1 MQDPP
6 SLMNDWVNWSF
17 SQYANGKDRLTRH
30 QMKLAVIS
38 MTGKKPTDLPRDQN
52 SFTIEDLEQY
62 VRILNSGNFGMI
74 YLATYRGIKVAVKCP
89 KTTKDRKKVIAE
101 AKTMYQLKHPRLVR
115 LFGICCEPIE
125 EPVWLILEYM
135 ANGALNTYLPKNK
148 PPYEKLLNILFQVN
162 TNMNTRTSS
171 TWIFPLNSVF
181 F

>member
-62 VRILNSGNFGMI
+62 VRILNSGNIIGDVCSLYDCI
-74 YLATYRGIKVAVKCP
+74 DQDGKGYVTVLDLIAA
-89 KTTKDRKKVIAE
+89 AE
-101 AKTMYQLKHPRLVR
+101 ANHANISQAA
-115 LFGICCEPIE
+115 
-125 EPVWLILEYM
+125 LEDAFQRVDRDRDGRISYRDFM
-135 ANGALNTYLPKNK
+135 NT
-148 PPYEKLLNILFQVN
+148 VN
-162 TNMNTRTSS
+162 TGLIELGVYPASESR
-171 TWIFPLNSVF
+171 IPV
-181 F
+181 